1 MLDKEE
7 LLKHQIL
14 VIDDDLTLQ
23 QSLVD
28 ILSTFGYEVE
38 VASKAAEG
46 LQKAYNT
53 KPDLIILDVMLPGM
67 DGWEICKRFREMTDI
82 PIIFLTAL
90 GSEEDVVKGLNLGG
104 DDYLV
109 KPVTMKVLEA
119 RVKALLRRAYS
130 GNGATTEISKIIQHE
145 GLVIDFDK
153 HEVLLRGKRI
163 DLSPTEFKL
172 LSCLVRHKGRVLPHD
187 FLLKQVWGQ
196 EYTGELD
203 HLRLYISYLRKKIEL
218 DPSNPELIQNEWGV
232 GYRFG

>member
-1 MLDKEE
+1 MKNR
-7 LLKHQIL
+7 IL
-14 VIDDDLTLQ
+14 VIDDDLILQ
-23 QSLVD
+23 QNLAD
-28 ILSTFGYEVE
+28 ILRSLGYEVD
-38 VASKAAEG
+38 VAGKAVEG
-46 LQKAYNT
+46 LQLAYSS

-82 PIIFLTAL
+82 PILFLTAL
-90 GSEEDVVKGLNLGG
+90 GSEEDVVKGLELGG

-130 GNGATTEISKIIQHE
+130 NNGSSSEISKVIQHE
-145 GLVIDFDK
+145 GLLIDFDK
-153 HEVLLRGKRI
+153 HEVILNEERI

-172 LSCLVRHKGRVLPHD
+172 LSCLVKHKGRVLPHD
-187 FLLKQVWGQ
+187 FLLGQVWGQ

-203 HLRLYISYLRKKIEL
+203 HLRLYISYLRKKIEVN
-218 DPSNPELIQNEWGV
+218 PSKPELIQNEWGV

>member
-1 MLDKEE
+1 MNNK
-7 LLKHQIL
+7 IL
-14 VIDDDLTLQ
+14 VIDDDVILQ
-23 QSLVD
+23 QNLAEILRSL
-28 ILSTFGYEVE
+28 GYEVE
-38 VASKAAEG
+38 VAGKAIDG
-46 LQKAYNT
+46 LQKAYSS

-82 PIIFLTAL
+82 PILFLTAL
-90 GSEEDVVKGLNLGG
+90 GSEDDVVKGLELGG

-130 GNGATTEISKIIQHE
+130 GNGSSSEISKVIQHE

-153 HEVLLRGKRI
+153 HEVMHHEKRI

-172 LSCLVRHKGRVLPHD
+172 LSCLVKHKGRVLPHD
-187 FLLKQVWGQ
+187 FLLSQVWGQ

-203 HLRLYISYLRKKIEL
+203 HLRLYISYLRKKIEAN
-218 DPSNPELIQNEWGV
+218 PSKPELIQNEWGV